1 MRRLVRLAGFILA
14 LTICFSLPALA
25 DKANT
30 AYKQGVDAEAR
41 SNYEQAYEFYKQ
53 AYDLKPTEVKYRA
66 AFTRIRFYAS
76 ASHVHKGQQ
85 LRDQGHLEEALAEFQ
100 IAVTID
106 PANFYA
112 GQELKRTQVLIEEQK
127 KNPGQTGEK
136 PPTGLSALAQQAAG
150 PVELHPI
157 SNTPI
162 TLRMTEDSKVVYTA
176 IGKIAGLNVLFD
188 PDYTSRRITIELNG
202 VSLNQALEIV
212 ALESKTFYRP
222 VTPNTVFVASDTP
235 AKRKELE
242 QSVIKTF
249 YLGNV
254 SSPNDL
260 QDAVNTVRQ
269 ILDVQ
274 RIQQVTTQN
283 AIVVRGT
290 PDQIAMAEKLLGDID
305 KAKPE
310 VVVEIAVMQVRR
322 DKARTLGIQPP
333 TSASVQLAPNVTTS
347 TTSTATGSGGN
358 TVTGNTSTTN
368 NSITLNTLANL
379 NATDF
384 QVTIPA
390 ANFSALMTDANTKL
404 IQNPQIRALDNQKA
418 TLKIGDRIPVATG
431 SFQPGIGG
439 VGINPLVNTQF
450 QYIDVGV
457 NIDITPRIHADREVT
472 LKLTMEISNVTGQAN
487 IGGIQQPIIGQR
499 KIEHEI
505 RLREGE
511 VNLLGGILENSDQ
524 VSING
529 WPFLAKIPILRYL
542 FSQEN
547 KQNSENEIVFA
558 LVPHIVRG
566 QDHTELNEQ
575 AVDVG
580 TATGIELRRSENQ
593 QVAPEVQQSTAHPQ
607 PVNHPAPAATYVP
620 PTAPQDVSGQQSGVP
635 VTETPQ
641 QPSGAANNPNS
652 SVTSGSPP
660 GTAQQPAPFQPPA
673 TTPPQ
678 AQQQAQPQGSL
689 QAGNA
694 VLSFEPA
701 ASNQAVNSTFVVNVS
716 MSNASNVYSVPS
728 QISYDP
734 KVLQLVNVSNGGFL
748 GKDGQPVALVH
759 RDDPATGTLQVTATR
774 PPGSGGVAGQGPVFT
789 LTFMAKAPG
798 QATISVSRAGARDPA
813 MQPIPVAG
821 GQAMITVK

>member
-1 MRRLVRLAGFILA
+1 MRRLVRLAGFALA
-14 LTICFSLPALA
+14 LTVSLPALA

-41 SNYEQAYEFYKQ
+41 SNYEQAYEFYRQ
-53 AYDLKPTEVKYRA
+53 AYELKPKEIKYRA

-100 IAVTID
+100 TAVGID

-112 GQELKRTQVLIEEQK
+112 AQELKRTQSAIDEK
-127 KNPGQTGEK
+127 KNPSQSEK
-136 PPTGLSALAQQAAG
+136 PPGGLSSLAQHAAG

-162 TLRMTEDSKVVYTA
+162 TLRMTEDAKNVYTA

-202 VSLNQALEIV
+202 VSLYQALEIV

-222 VTPNTVFVASDTP
+222 VTPNTIFIASDTP

-310 VVVEIAVMQVRR
+310 VVIELAVMQVRR

-333 TSASVQLAPNVTTS
+333 TSASVQLAPNVTSS
-347 TTSTATGSGGN
+347 TTNTATGTGGN
-358 TVTGNTSTTN
+358 TVTGNTTTTN
-368 NSITLNTLANL
+368 NSVTLNTLANL
-379 NATDF
+379 SAKDF

-457 NIDITPRIHADREVT
+457 NIDITPRIHSSREVT
-472 LKLTMEISNVTGQAN
+472 LKLTMEISNVTGQSN

-499 KIEHEI
+499 RIEHEI

-511 VNLLGGILENSDQ
+511 VNLLGGILESSDQ
-524 VSING
+524 VSLNG
-529 WPFLAKIPILRYL
+529 YPGLAKIPILRYL

-547 KQNSENEIVFA
+547 KQTSENEIVFA
-558 LVPHIVRG
+558 IVPHIVRG
-566 QDHTELNEQ
+566 QDLSELNAQ

-580 TATGIELRRSENQ
+580 TSTGIELRRSETQ
-593 QVAPEVQQSTAHPQ
+593 QVGPEAQPISRQHNRPQ
-607 PVNHPAPAATYVP
+607 PPGFP
-620 PTAPQDVSGQQSGVP
+620 PTANSQVVNATQQNQ
-635 VTETPQ
+635 TIADT
-641 QPSGAANNPNS
+641 
-652 SVTSGSPP
+652 SPP
-660 GTAQQPAPFQPPA
+660 QATPPLPNPGTQQQPAQPP
-673 TTPPQ
+673 
-678 AQQQAQPQGSL
+678 GSL

-701 ASNQAVNSTFVVNVS
+701 ATNQAVNATFAVNVS
-716 MSNASNVYSVPS
+716 LSNAANVYSVPS
-728 QISYDP
+728 QVTYDP

-759 RDDPATGTLQVTATR
+759 RDDPASGTLQITATR
-774 PPGSGGVAGQGPVFT
+774 PPGSGGVSGQGPVFT

-798 QATISVSRAGARDPA
+798 QATISISRAGARDPS
-813 MQPIPVAG
+813 MQAIPVAG

>member
-1 MRRLVRLAGFILA
+1 MRRLVRLAGFALA
-14 LTICFSLPALA
+14 LTLTLPVLA
-25 DKANT
+25 DDASS
-30 AYKQGVDAEAR
+30 AYKKGVDAEAL
-41 SNYEQAYEFYKQ
+41 SHYEQAYEFYKQ
-53 AYDLKPTEVKYRA
+53 AFELKPKEIKYRA

-76 ASHVHKGQQ
+76 AAHVHKGQL
-85 LRDQGHLEEALAEFQ
+85 LRDQGQLDAALAEFQ
-100 IAVTID
+100 AGVAID

-112 GQELKRTQVLIEEQK
+112 AQELKRTQKMIEDR
-127 KNPGQTGEK
+127 NNNSGQPEAKPEEK
-136 PPTGLSALAQQAAG
+136 GLSALAQHAAG
-150 PVELHPI
+150 PVELRPI

-162 TLRMTEDSKVVYTA
+162 TLRMTEDAKNVYTA

-202 VSLNQALEIV
+202 VSLYQALEIV
-212 ALESKTFYRP
+212 ALESKTFWRP
-222 VTPNTVFVASDTP
+222 VTPNTIFIASDTP
-235 AKRKELE
+235 AKRKEIE

-322 DKARTLGIQPP
+322 DKARTLGLQPP
-333 TSASVQLAPNVTTS
+333 TSVSVQLAPNVTS
-347 TTSTATGSGGN
+347 TTSSTVSGSGGN
-358 TVTGNTSTTN
+358 TVTGSTSTGSN
-368 NSITLNTLANL
+368 NVTLNTLANL

-390 ANFSALMTDANTKL
+390 ASFSALMTDANTKL

-457 NIDITPRIHADREVT
+457 NIDVTPRIHADREVT
-472 LKLTMEISNVTGQAN
+472 LKMTMEISNVTGQAN

-499 KIEHEI
+499 RIEHEI
-505 RLREGE
+505 RLKEGE

-524 VSING
+524 VSLNG
-529 WPFLAKIPILRYL
+529 WPGLAKIPILKYL

-547 KQNSENEIVFA
+547 KQSSENEIVFA

-580 TATGIELRRSENQ
+580 TASGIELRRSENPQ
-593 QVAPEVQQSTAHPQ
+593 ESQPRVQ
-607 PVNHPAPAATYVP
+607 PVNRPAPVAPPTPQAAMQAPAATQPQSSTPTPVQAVP
-620 PTAPQDVSGQQSGVP
+620 PI
-635 VTETPQ
+635 TPQ
-641 QPSGAANNPNS
+641 QGGLQSPAA
-652 SVTSGSPP
+652 SPP
-660 GTAQQPAPFQPPA
+660 PGQE
-673 TTPPQ
+673 
-678 AQQQAQPQGSL
+678 QPQGTL

-701 ASNQAVNSTFVVNVS
+701 ATNQQVNSTFVVNVS
-716 MSNASNVYSVPS
+716 LSNANNVYSVPS

-734 KVLQLVNVSNGGFL
+734 KILQLVNVSNGGFL

-759 RDDPATGTLQVTATR
+759 RDDPSSGTLQVTATR
-774 PPGSGGVAGQGPVFT
+774 PPGSGGVSGQGPVFS
-789 LTFMAKAPG
+789 LTFMAKAAG
-798 QATISVSRAGARDPA
+798 QTTVSISRAGARDPA

-821 GQAMITVK
+821 GQAMVTVK